1 MVSRLLVNPNVL
13 LSPVAD
19 GYVAFDAADERLY
32 QLNPVAALL
41 VELCDGSRTRDEL
54 AALVAPLVPEGE
66 RELIHAWLDE
76 ASANGL
82 LVSRSEPIDAKLAPI
97 RELDADGL
105 ARLADRLRDEGKT
118 QAAFLCQRRAVERC
132 PESTRLLCRLG
143 ELAHIVGNR
152 EAARGA
158 YERYLKLVPD
168 DAEIQHVLVSLRD
181 DPPPPRVPD
190 ACIKQLY
197 ERFSTFYESNMC
209 NELGY
214 QGPQHL
220 LDVIMD
226 TVGRRRGLSVLDL
239 GCGTGLAGEAL
250 RPFAAHMVGVDLS
263 AEMLAKAQA
272 RNIYDDL
279 AVGELTQW
287 LATTRQTFDLIVA
300 CDTFIYFGDLRQV
313 VGPVAERLS
322 PGGAIAFSVE
332 QAKSPPFRL
341 TDSGRY
347 EHHLFHI
354 RDVAEAFRLF
364 IAGHREAVLRM
375 EYGKKVF
382 GHFVCLTHASPKQI
396 ALSKLIRL
404 KNARAS

>member
-54 AALVAPLVPEGE
+54 AAIVAPLVPEGE

-82 LVSRSEPIDAKLAPI
+82 LVSRSEQIDAKLAPI

-118 QAAFLCQRRAVERC
+118 QAAFLCQRRAVELC

-152 EAARGA
+152 EAARAA

-209 NELGY
+209 EELGY

-220 LDVIMD
+220 LDVIRD

-239 GCGTGLAGEAL
+239 GCGTGLAGETL

-263 AEMLAKAQA
+263 AEMLAKAQD

-313 VGPVAERLS
+313 VGPAAERLS

-347 EHHLFHI
+347 EHHFQHI
-354 RDVAEAFRLF
+354 RDAAETFRMQ
-364 IAGHREAVLRM
+364 IASHREAFLRM
-375 EYGKKVF
+375 EYGKEVQ
-382 GHFVCLTHASPKQI
+382 GHYVCLA
-396 ALSKLIRL
+396 
-404 KNARAS
+404 